1 MSHVGQCGAVQK
13 RTFNFSLSRGK
24 EASRFLSA
32 KFSYWKR
39 KSEGEGQTERDS
51 RGGGRE
57 RARENVHKKMATQ
70 KWRRNHR
77 LVSQLASL
85 PFNCQ
90 FLFLK
95 YNSVKFTP
103 MYCNLSIDTVVKR
116 TSCCQVVQ
124 EYERAVIFRLGRLL
138 AGGSRGPGEQ
148 SCAWRLLFKANA
160 RQRKWGPLM
169 FSEGGGGWV
178 STVVITKE

>member
-1 MSHVGQCGAVQK
+1 MALCRKEHLIFRSAAAK
-13 RTFNFSLSRGK
+13 RHLGFCRPNFPIERGRAREK
-24 EASRFLSA
+24 DRQREIA
-32 KFSYWKR
+32 
-39 KSEGEGQTERDS
+39 G
-51 RGGGRE
+51 GGGRE

-95 YNSVKFTP
+95 YNSVKFTQ

-148 SCAWRLLFKANA
+148 SCA
-160 RQRKWGPLM
+160 
-169 FSEGGGGWV
+169 
-178 STVVITKE
+178 